1 MASSVLP
8 TPPGSDPEW
17 QTELLD
23 LDAYLARIG
32 YDGPRTPTLETLR
45 RLHRAHADAIS
56 WEIVDSAV
64 GRRIALDIES
74 VQEKIV
80 GRGQGGCCLE
90 SNLLF
95 AAALD
100 RLGFPLVRHL
110 ARVRRGTQTIRTRSH
125 AVLLVE
131 VEGQLWFADPGF
143 GDESPLEPL
152 PFTHDSTVTVGDWTW
167 RLQRDGEDWVLQSL
181 HADGWFD
188 VYAWQLEPHYFLDFD
203 MVNHFSYADPRSV
216 FMPPGGLSHLIAQRG
231 DDKTRLVLKNQVLTT
246 QYPDGRLEH
255 AELTADEVVETLRD
269 AFKLTIQPEDAQF
282 LRERFASAPAAQQA
296 APAQKSAQ

>member
-1 MASSVLP
+1 MARSVLP
-8 TPPGSDPEW
+8 MPSGSDPEW

-23 LDAYLARIG
+23 LDAYLARVG

-45 RLHRAHADAIS
+45 ALHRAHADAIS

-64 GRRIALDIES
+64 GRRISLDIES
-74 VQEKIV
+74 VQDKIV
-80 GRGQGGCCLE
+80 RRGQGGCCLE

-110 ARVRRGTQTIRTRSH
+110 ARVRRGSRAVRTRSH
-125 AVLLVE
+125 VVLLVE
-131 VEGQLWFADPGF
+131 VDGDIWFADPGF

-152 PFTHDSTVTVGDWTW
+152 PFRHDGSVTVGEWTW
-167 RLQRDGEDWVLQSL
+167 RLQQDGEEWLLQSL

-188 VYAWQLEPHYFLDFD
+188 VYAWWLEPQHFIDFD

-231 DDKTRLVLKNQVLTT
+231 DEKTRLVLKNTVLTT
-246 QYPDGRLEH
+246 QYPDGRVEH
-255 AELTADEVVETLRD
+255 AELTPDEVVETLQD
-269 AFKLTIQPEDAQF
+269 AFRITLRPEDAEF
-282 LRERFASAPAAQQA
+282 LRKRFVEEPAEQ
-296 APAQKSAQ
+296 PAQ